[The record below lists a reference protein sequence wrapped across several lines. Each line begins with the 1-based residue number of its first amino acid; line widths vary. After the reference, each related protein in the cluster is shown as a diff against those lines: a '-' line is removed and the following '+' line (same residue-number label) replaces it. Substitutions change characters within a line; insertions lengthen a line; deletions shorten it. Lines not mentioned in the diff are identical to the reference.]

1 MWLPELAIERWRKA
15 TGAPADA
22 AAVLVVEAQHGQL
35 IHAAT
40 DTALE
45 RGARVGGRL
54 TDARA
59 LDPALEAVPADLAG
73 DAEFLARLAQWAC
86 RWSPLVEVD
95 GADGLRLDVTG
106 VAHLFGGERG
116 LIADMQAR
124 VTALGFSVQVAV
136 APTAGAAWGLA
147 RFGGH
152 QLLSL
157 GGGGAQRRRGPDP
170 ETRPSVTLARDISPK
185 AKMLDLATALAP
197 LPVAALRLGGAE
209 TRTLVRLGLKTI
221 GDLAGVPRKGLAR
234 RFRESNHPLDAL
246 DRALGRKPEPLTAAP
261 IDPPPRALLRLKEPV
276 THPEAAPQ
284 ALGLLVPKLAAELE
298 TRKLGARQLALT
310 GFRVDG
316 STGVV
321 SVATSIPS
329 REPRHLHR
337 LLAGAMEKAGAALD
351 PGFGFDGFALEAS
364 WWERLDSAQDAL
376 VGEPS
381 GEAEVARL
389 VDRLSVKLGPEKVRR
404 PAPKE
409 SHLPERANGWAEAV
423 GAPPPA
429 CGRGLGGGQVSQS
442 RQAHPWPLP
451 QAGGEKATRLLDRPE
466 AIAVIYATP
475 EGLPRRF
482 VWRRSV
488 HDIARA
494 QGPERIAPEWWRE
507 RGTARLRDYYKVEDT
522 AGRRFW
528 IYRDGLAGDGR
539 GGAPGWFIHG
549 LFG

>member
-1 MWLPELAIERWRKA
+1 MSPRRIASLWLPDLPIERWRKA

-22 AAVLVVEAQHGQL
+22 AAVLVVDAQHGQL

-40 DTALE
+40 AAALD

-54 TDARA
+54 MDARA
-59 LDPALEAVPADLAG
+59 LDPALEAVGADLPG
-73 DAEFLARLAQWAC
+73 DAGFLTQLAQWAG

-95 GADGLRLDVTG
+95 GADALRLDVTG

-116 LIADMQAR
+116 LLADMQAL
-124 VTALGFSVQVAV
+124 VGALGFCCRVAV
-136 APTAGAAWGLA
+136 APTAGAAWGLSHYGA
-147 RFGGH
+147 AAAAICPAPSRGEGGEA
-152 QLLSL
+152 LS
-157 GGGGAQRRRGPDP
+157 R
-170 ETRPSVTLARDISPK
+170 
-185 AKMLDLATALAP
+185 ALAP
-197 LPVAALRLGGAE
+197 LPVAALRLGLRE
-209 TRTLVRLGLKTI
+209 TQTLVRLGLKTI

-261 IDPPPRALLRLKEPV
+261 LDPPPRALLRLKEPV
-276 THPEAAPQ
+276 THSEAAPQ
-284 ALGLLVPKLAAELE
+284 ALGLLVPQLARELE

-329 REPRHLHR
+329 REPLHLHR
-337 LLAGAMEKAGAALD
+337 LLAGAMEKAGAALN

-389 VDRLSVKLGPEKVRR
+389 VDRLSVKLGPDKVRR
-404 PAPKE
+404 PAPRE
-409 SHLPERANGWAEAV
+409 SHLPERANGWAEAINS
-423 GAPPPA
+423 PPPHGIA
-429 CGRGLGGGQVSQS
+429 GRT
-442 RQAHPWPLP
+442 H
-451 QAGGEKATRLLDRPE
+451 KATKLLDRPE

-507 RGTARLRDYYKVEDT
+507 RGTARLRDYYMVAAT
-522 AGRRFW
+522 AGGRFW
-528 IYRDGLAGDGR
+528 ISRSGLAGDGR
-539 GGAPGWFIHG
+539 GGPPGWFLHG